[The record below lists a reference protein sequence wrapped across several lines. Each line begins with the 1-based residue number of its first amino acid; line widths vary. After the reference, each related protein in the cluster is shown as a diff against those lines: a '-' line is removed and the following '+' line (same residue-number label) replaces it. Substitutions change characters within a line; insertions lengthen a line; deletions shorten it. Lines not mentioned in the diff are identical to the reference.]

1 MNPSLLIDADY
12 IVYKCTAAAEEDFDF
27 GDDVIVVCSRFSEAY
42 EMVLRDLSN
51 IANDL
56 GIYDNSLLFFSSSTN
71 FRKKISSTYK
81 GQRTRKKPCGY
92 RRVINKLK
100 EDFPVYV
107 YDDLEADDAL
117 GIYATKFPG
126 NIIVSPDKDLRQIPG
141 DLYNLREPVEEIK
154 ADDALRWFYIQTMAG
169 DMTDGYSGIPTV
181 GVKRADAILEKNG
194 CSWDT
199 VLNAFLEKGLTE
211 EDALMNARL
220 AKILTKD
227 DYVNGRLKLWNPPN
241 ASNRADVGATV
252 QDESD

>member
-1 MNPSLLIDADY
+1 MSLLIDADY
-12 IVYKCTAAAEEDFDF
+12 IVYKCAAAAEEDYDF
-27 GDDVIVVCSRFSEAY
+27 GNDVIVVTSRFSEAY
-42 EMVLRDLSN
+42 EMVLRDLSH

-56 GIYDNSLLFFSSSTN
+56 GVYDDSVLFFSSPSN

-81 GQRTRKKPCGY
+81 GSRTRKKPCGY
-92 RRVINKLK
+92 RRIINKLT
-100 EDFPVYV
+100 EDFPVIV
-107 YDDLEADDAL
+107 YPDLEADDAL
-117 GIYATKFPG
+117 GIYSTTHPG

-141 DLYNLREPVEEIK
+141 YLYNLREPVELIQSV
-154 ADDALRWFYIQTMAG
+154 DALRWFHIQTMAG

-199 VLNAFLEKGLTE
+199 VLNAFLDKDLTK

-227 DYVNGRLKLWNPPN
+227 DYIDGQIKLWDP
-241 ASNRADVGATV
+241 ADAGDGADAGATV
-252 QDESD
+252 QAESN

>member
-1 MNPSLLIDADY
+1 MSLLIDADY
-12 IVYKCTAAAEEDFDF
+12 IVYKCAAAAEEDYDF
-27 GDDVIVVCSRFSEAY
+27 GNDVIVVTSRFSEAY
-42 EMVLRDLSN
+42 EMVLRDLSH

-56 GIYDNSLLFFSSSTN
+56 GVYDDSVLFFSSPSN

-81 GQRTRKKPCGY
+81 GSRTRKKPCGY
-92 RRVINKLK
+92 RRIINKLT
-100 EDFPVYV
+100 EDFPVIV
-107 YDDLEADDAL
+107 YPDLEADDAL
-117 GIYATKFPG
+117 GIYSTTHPG

-141 DLYNLREPVEEIK
+141 DLYNLRDPVEEIQS
-154 ADDALRWFYIQTMAG
+154 DDALRWFYIQTMAG

-199 VLNAFLEKGLTE
+199 VLNAFLDKDLTK

-227 DYVNGRLKLWNPPN
+227 DYIDGQIKLWDPTN
-241 ASNRADVGATV
+241 ASDRADVGTTIQAK
-252 QDESD
+252 SD

>member
-1 MNPSLLIDADY
+1 MSLLIDADY
-12 IVYKCTAAAEEDFDF
+12 IVYKCAAAAEEDYDF
-27 GDDVIVVCSRFSEAY
+27 GNDVIVVTSRFSEAY
-42 EMVLRDLSN
+42 EMVLRDLSH

-56 GIYDNSLLFFSSSTN
+56 GVYDDSVLFFSSPSN

-81 GQRTRKKPCGY
+81 GSRTRKKPCGY
-92 RRVINKLK
+92 RRIINKLT
-100 EDFPVYV
+100 EDFPVIV
-107 YDDLEADDAL
+107 YPDLEADDAL
-117 GIYATKFPG
+117 GIYSTTHPG

-141 DLYNLREPVEEIK
+141 DLYNLRDPVEEIQP
-154 ADDALRWFYIQTMAG
+154 DDARRWFYIQTMAG

-199 VLNAFLEKGLTE
+199 VLNAFLDKDLTK

-227 DYVNGRLKLWNPPN
+227 DYIDGQIKLWDPTDASDGAN
-241 ASNRADVGATV
+241 AGATV
-252 QDESD
+252 QAESN

>member
-1 MNPSLLIDADY
+1 MSLLIDADY
-12 IVYKCTAAAEEDFDF
+12 IVYKCAAAAEEDYDF
-27 GDDVIVVCSRFSEAY
+27 GNDVIVVTSRFSEAY
-42 EMVLRDLSN
+42 EMVLRDLSH

-56 GIYDNSLLFFSSSTN
+56 GVYDDSVLFFSSPSN

-81 GQRTRKKPCGY
+81 GSRTRKKPCGY
-92 RRVINKLK
+92 RRIINKLT
-100 EDFPVYV
+100 EDFPVIV

-117 GIYATKFPG
+117 GIYSTTHPG

-141 DLYNLREPVEEIK
+141 DLYNLRDPVEEIQP
-154 ADDALRWFYIQTMAG
+154 DDALRWFYIQTMAG

-199 VLNAFLEKGLTE
+199 VLNAFLDKDLTK

-227 DYVNGRLKLWNPPN
+227 DYIDGQIKLWDPTD
-241 ASNRADVGATV
+241 AGDRADVGAAV
-252 QDESD
+252 QTKSD

>member
-1 MNPSLLIDADY
+1 MSLLIDADY
-12 IVYKCTAAAEEDFDF
+12 IVYKCAAAAEEDYDF
-27 GDDVIVVCSRFSEAY
+27 GNDVIVVTSRFSEAY
-42 EMVLRDLSN
+42 EMVLRDLSH

-56 GIYDNSLLFFSSSTN
+56 GVYDDSVLFFSSPSN

-81 GQRTRKKPCGY
+81 GSRTRKKPCGY
-92 RRVINKLK
+92 RRIINKLT
-100 EDFPVYV
+100 EDFPVVV
-107 YDDLEADDAL
+107 YPDLEADDAL
-117 GIYATKFPG
+117 GIYSTTHPG

-141 DLYNLREPVEEIK
+141 DLYNLRDPVEEIQP
-154 ADDALRWFYIQTMAG
+154 DDALRWFYIQTMAG

-199 VLNAFLEKGLTE
+199 VLNAFLDKDLTK

-227 DYVNGRLKLWNPPN
+227 DYIDGQIKLWDPTD
-241 ASNRADVGATV
+241 AGDGADAGATI
-252 QDESD
+252 QAESD